1 MKVAAIVLGLV
12 LTGAAFAQDR
22 QMSDSETKRAVLNKL
37 ETMKIDLNEVDR
49 PLDEMVAY
57 LRDFSNINFLIDP
70 EVYTKVS
77 KDQMKVTIKVK
88 NVRLKSA
95 LKLILGQYDLSA
107 VYQDGIVKITTR
119 ERVNQNVITL
129 FYDVRDLLL
138 KINNFPGPKLE
149 LTGGEGSGGTTGIT
163 FAVEEPQESKVDE
176 GFLEELIKT
185 NTGGKSWEEN
195 PHAAIR
201 ITPTGILIVT
211 QTKAVHKEVENLIN
225 MLRHYK

>member
-1 MKVAAIVLGLV
+1 MKAVAMVLV
-12 LTGAAFAQDR
+12 LVGMAFAQDKPAT
-22 QMSDSETKRAVLNKL
+22 DSETKRLVLNKL
-37 ETMKIDLNEVDR
+37 ETMKISLSEVDR
-49 PLDEMVAY
+49 PLDELVAY

-77 KDQMKVTIKVK
+77 KDQMRVTIKVK
-88 NVRLKSA
+88 DVRLKSA
-95 LKLILGQYDLSA
+95 LKLILGQYDLAA
-107 VYQDGIVKITTR
+107 VYQDGIVRITTR
-119 ERVNQNVITL
+119 ERVNQNVITQ

-138 KINNFPGPKLE
+138 KISNFPGPKLE
-149 LTGGEGSGGTTGIT
+149 LTGGEGSGGSTGIT
-163 FAVEEPQESKVDE
+163 FTVEEPQQSKVDE

-195 PHAAIR
+195 PNAAVR

-211 QTKAVHKEVENLIN
+211 QTRAVHKEVENLLN